1 MTVVVPQISTR
12 QTPAILP
19 PAPVNAVAT
28 PTRMLA
34 TVRGRVKQLQDSQLA
49 HAKRLQIAS
58 TMRTAVTQP

>member
-1 MTVVVPQISTR
+1 MTVAVHQILTQ

-34 TVRGRVKQLQDSQLA
+34 TVQGRVKQFQDSQPA
-49 HAKRLQIAS
+49 RAKRPQIAW